1 MLKILI
7 CCGGGFS
14 SSYVTE
20 RMKKEIVEKNLEN
33 EVNIE
38 FYPFAIVEDKLSDVD
53 IIMCCP
59 HLKIYVEQFI
69 DKTNVDIP
77 IYLLPPKMYGLM
89 KLEEILT
96 DAKDVIKLYQKNKTN
111 PVHFPNEENLLR
123 ITRGNAYRHYYK
135 IDGEL

>member
-1 MLKILI
+1 M
-7 CCGGGFS
+7 
-14 SSYVTE
+14 
-20 RMKKEIVEKNLEN
+20 KEIELIEKRNRKEKHFLQ
-33 EVNIE
+33 
-38 FYPFAIVEDKLSDVD
+38 EDGT
-53 IIMCCP
+53 IIA
-59 HLKIYVEQFI
+59 KIYNDDIHFLKNGKFEEI
-69 DKTNVDIP
+69 DNTLVKKNGFYINKNNQYKVSINEDTKN
-77 IYLLPPKMYGLM
+77 GLM

>member
-59 HLKIYVEQFI
+59 HLKIYVEMGLPLTTVFPEKTKDIII
-69 DKTNVDIP
+69 DD
-77 IYLLPPKMYGLM
+77 LSG
-89 KLEEILT
+89 KLSN
-96 DAKDVIKLYQKNKTN
+96 YQINQCRNDFMTRPQLSVN
-111 PVHFPNEENLLR
+111 PGWLGPF
-123 ITRGNAYRHYYK
+123 
-135 IDGEL
+135 

>member
-38 FYPFAIVEDKLSDVD
+38 FYPFAIV
-53 IIMCCP
+53 
-59 HLKIYVEQFI
+59 
-69 DKTNVDIP
+69 
-77 IYLLPPKMYGLM
+77 
-89 KLEEILT
+89 
-96 DAKDVIKLYQKNKTN
+96 
-111 PVHFPNEENLLR
+111 
-123 ITRGNAYRHYYK
+123 
-135 IDGEL
+135 

>member
-59 HLKIYVEQFI
+59 HLKIYVEL
-69 DKTNVDIP
+69 P

>member
-1 MLKILI
+1 
-7 CCGGGFS
+7 
-14 SSYVTE
+14 
-20 RMKKEIVEKNLEN
+20 
-33 EVNIE
+33 
-38 FYPFAIVEDKLSDVD
+38 
-53 IIMCCP
+53 
-59 HLKIYVEQFI
+59 
-69 DKTNVDIP
+69 
-77 IYLLPPKMYGLM
+77 M

>member
-1 MLKILI
+1 
-7 CCGGGFS
+7 
-14 SSYVTE
+14 
-20 RMKKEIVEKNLEN
+20 
-33 EVNIE
+33 
-38 FYPFAIVEDKLSDVD
+38 
-53 IIMCCP
+53 MCCP

-123 ITRGNAYRHYYK
+123 ITRVTLIVIIIKLMANYNKNGCLILTANN
-135 IDGEL
+135 IDL